1 MPDRT
6 GLTGRALGEQR
17 TMRFSPQI
25 IEHFTN
31 PVNPGE
37 IAGADVRAFVGNPV
51 CGDQILIT
59 ARMDGDKVAETNFL
73 AYGCSA
79 SLGTAS
85 ILAASLPGRAPS
97 EVTNVVVDD
106 VVELVGPLTP
116 DQRHCAELGVDV
128 LRRFAANAASGV
140 NDEGPIGSC
149 SPVDQ

>member
-1 MPDRT
+1 
-6 GLTGRALGEQR
+6 
-17 TMRFSPQI
+17 MRFSPQI
-25 IEHFTN
+25 VEHFTN

-37 IAGADVRAFVGNPV
+37 IEDADVRAFIGNPV

-59 ARMDGDKVAETNFL
+59 ARVDGDKVTEARFL

-97 EVTNVVVDD
+97 EVAEVTVDD
-106 VVELVGPLTP
+106 VIELVGDLAP

-128 LRRFAANAASGV
+128 LKRFAANAASGV
-140 NDEGPIGSC
+140 NDEGPLGSC
-149 SPVDQ
+149 ISTVQ